1 MKLDIQRKGQKV
13 WAWGLVGVFS
23 VIVQLQTSQR
33 FVCSSITDPCVT
45 TKVASSSAVAGV
57 YSGPGQ
63 MLGCHIHIVT
73 GGGRGGEGGAPGQH
87 HTRPGHR
94 AADKM
99 RNGPRISW
107 SWCGHA
113 VGGDTGRWP
122 PGHSCQQNIHSH
134 SCASFLISE
143 Q

>member
-1 MKLDIQRKGQKV
+1 MQRSEGMGMGPSRDILRDCTTSNFAKVRLQLYNRSLCHHKGGQQQRSE
-13 WAWGLVGVFS
+13 L
-23 VIVQLQTSQR
+23 
-33 FVCSSITDPCVT
+33 SS
-45 TKVASSSAVAGV
+45 V
-57 YSGPGQ
+57 YSGPGRCWVVIFI
-63 MLGCHIHIVT
+63 LSRE
-73 GGGRGGEGGAPGQH
+73 GREGGGAPGQH
-87 HTRPGHR
+87 NARPGHR

>member
-1 MKLDIQRKGQKV
+1 MQRSEGMGMGPSRDILRDCTTSNFAKVRLQLYNRSLCHHKGGQQQRSE
-13 WAWGLVGVFS
+13 LS
-23 VIVQLQTSQR
+23 
-33 FVCSSITDPCVT
+33 
-45 TKVASSSAVAGV
+45 GV
-57 YSGPGQ
+57 YSGPGRCWVVIFI
-63 MLGCHIHIVT
+63 LSRE
-73 GGGRGGEGGAPGQH
+73 GGGGGAPGQH